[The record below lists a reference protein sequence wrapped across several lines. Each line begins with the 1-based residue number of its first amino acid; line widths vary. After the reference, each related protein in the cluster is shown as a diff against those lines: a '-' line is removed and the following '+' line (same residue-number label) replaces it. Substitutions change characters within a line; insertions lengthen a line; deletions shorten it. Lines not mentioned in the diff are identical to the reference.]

1 MMDNIST
8 NINKPTKDH
17 PSSKPLTGG
26 DGNPCPVLGLTHNMW
41 WGKTGR
47 GEGIPL

>member
-1 MMDNIST
+1 MDFKKVKAMMDNIST

-26 DGNPCPVLGLTHNMW
+26 EEIHVLF
-41 WGKTGR
+41 
-47 GEGIPL
+47 